1 MFSGEKINFTEVRVY
16 SCPSIFFF
24 FFHFL
29 LNLSLSCRTVPYCM
43 LHSGIDQTEL
53 SVLMAKM

>member
-1 MFSGEKINFTEVRVY
+1 MFSGEKINFTEVRVFM
-16 SCPSIFFF
+16 SFHFFF